1 MRIKAF
7 FSRIYLA
14 IFFFLFIFIVGVL
27 GFHFIQGYDFVAA
40 FYMTVITVSTVG
52 LSPNPDI
59 VSPLSEDGMIFSSFL
74 IIFSI
79 SFYAYS
85 ISILTSYFIDGEL
98 KIFLKNFKVEK
109 KIKKLSGHTI
119 ICGYGRNAKEA
130 VRKLQAHK
138 KLFVVIESHPDR
150 ITLLKEDNVLYV
162 EGDATLDSI
171 LIKANITSAQA
182 LITTLPNDA
191 DNVFIVL
198 SAREQNDN
206 LTIISRASEGKS
218 NSKLKK
224 AGATNVIMPDKVG
237 GSHMASLVITPDV
250 VEFLDNLSVEGTG
263 EINLEEITVSD
274 FPEHTSVRTLRDLEA
289 RYKTGCNVIGFKTS
303 NGEYIINPG
312 ADTMLE
318 PHSKLFVLGKEEE
331 ISSLNQLLS
340 I

>member
-14 IFFFLFIFIVGVL
+14 IFFLLFIFIVGVL

>member
-1 MRIKAF
+1 MRLKAF

-14 IFFFLFIFIVGVL
+14 VFLLVFIFIVGVF
-27 GFHFIQGYDFVAA
+27 GFHFIQGYDFVAS

-52 LSPNPDI
+52 LSPNPEL
-59 VSPLSEDGMIFSSFL
+59 VSPLSEDGMMFSSFL

-98 KIFLKNFKVEK
+98 KVFLKDYKVEK
-109 KIKKLSGHTI
+109 QIKKLADHTI
-119 ICGYGRNAKEA
+119 ICGYGRNGKEA

-138 KLFVVIESHPDR
+138 KLFVVIESKPER
-150 ITLLKEDNVLYV
+150 VSILKQENILYV

-171 LIKANITSAQA
+171 LIKANIDAAQA

-198 SAREQNDN
+198 SAREQNSD

-224 AGATNVIMPDKVG
+224 AGATNVIMPDKLG

-263 EINLEEITVSD
+263 EINLEELTVSD
-274 FPEHTSVRTLRDLEA
+274 FPEHSSISTLRDLEA
-289 RYKTGCNVIGFKTS
+289 RYKTGCTVIGFRT
-303 NGEYIINPG
+303 NQGEYVVNPG
-312 ADTMLE
+312 ADTKLK
-318 PHSKLFVLGKEEE
+318 PNSKLFVLGKPEE
-331 ISSLNQLLS
+331 ISRLNQLLS